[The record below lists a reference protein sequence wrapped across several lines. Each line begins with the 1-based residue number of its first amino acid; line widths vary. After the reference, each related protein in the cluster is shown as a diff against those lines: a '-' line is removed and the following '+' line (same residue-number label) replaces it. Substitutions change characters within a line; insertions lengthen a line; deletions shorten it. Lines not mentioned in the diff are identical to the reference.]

1 LLAIPERACYIGS
14 MMTLLS
20 HVDPAE
26 NLNRWYLVS
35 MQATLFDPCAVV
47 IAWGRRDNDFQR
59 WRVIPLE
66 SMAQANQMAA
76 KIVDRKI
83 KRGYQAYHGQQY

>member
-1 LLAIPERACYIGS
+1 

-26 NLNRWYLVS
+26 NMMRWYMVS
-35 MQATLFDPCAVV
+35 VQATLFHPCAVV
-47 IAWGRRDNDFQR
+47 IAWGRRDNDFQQ
-59 WRVIPLE
+59 WRMIPVE
-66 SMAQANQMAA
+66 SRAQADQVAA

-83 KRGYQAYHGQQY
+83 RRGYLVSSDQQQ